1 MEYIFSQILQMS
13 FQASIVILCVL
24 FVRMLFQKANIPER
38 FVCILWLLPMIRM
51 ICPISVTSKVS
62 IVPQMNTGNVIPMQ
76 STVQNIS
83 QNMTILG
90 NDMTLQGTSEL
101 ISSNVTGSGVAEKI
115 ISPMQ
120 ILSIVWL
127 IGIVLLLCYSFVS
140 IVRLKM
146 KLQES
151 IIVKDFSGKNKIYE
165 SDKIETPFVYGFFSP
180 KIYLPSSIWES
191 NYEYVIAHE
200 EAHISRKDHLMK
212 YICFVITMIHWF
224 NPLAWLMFIC
234 LGKDI
239 EMACDEHVVKRIGV
253 ENRTE
258 YAETLLALSSN
269 ERKQLGIPLAFGEG
283 ETKGRIV
290 HILKYKNTKRIL
302 IIVAIFII
310 GVVAV
315 VTLTNAEKQVNE
327 AELCETFLR
336 DLFEISEEE
345 YAEYEELEETK
356 SIHAQGIWQRRYE
369 KYFDENGY
377 EIAVRNRVLGYGI
390 KTRQAEFEIK
400 NLEVEEKTSSSAEWY
415 TYKVTVGDDLNEV
428 IYSGEIFYSEI
439 EKGKIAKITPYET
452 EQRYSLDNQQEIL
465 FQNDEL
471 KFTKQEDIIN
481 GEKRINYT
489 IDYMLEGIEFTPQV
503 EERIQNLEEA
513 KDQTVILSDG
523 EELPIQSATGNYK
536 SYVGIFASHEEME
549 MLLDTAL
556 VKNIKLQYPDNG
568 NNFYFRYNDFGG
580 GNISSAIIIKDNI
593 KIHSAISFYEGIN
606 AGVMFSWPLREG
618 VEFMYEQYTTGN
630 GKLVYMFVDSLGE
643 SGILL
648 LKEDN
653 LLYEWTYI
661 ASENTLDMNWIR
673 AFAEELQ

>member
-1 MEYIFSQILQMS
+1 MEQIFSQILQMS

-24 FVRMLFQKANIPER
+24 LVRMLFREGNIPER

-51 ICPISVTSKVS
+51 ICSISVTSKVS
-62 IVPQMNTGNVIPMQ
+62 IVPQMSTENVISQTIQ
-76 STVQNIS
+76 STAQNVT
-83 QNMTILG
+83 QNTTVLG
-90 NDMTLQGTSEL
+90 NDTILQGTSEI
-101 ISSNVTGSGVAEKI
+101 ISSNVAVGSVAEKM

-120 ILSIVWL
+120 ILAIIWL
-127 IGIVLLLCYSFVS
+127 VGIVLLLCYSLVL
-140 IVRLKM
+140 IIRLKRN
-146 KLQES
+146 LADS
-151 IIVKDFSGKNKIYE
+151 IIVKNFSGKNKIYE
-165 SDKIETPFVYGFFSP
+165 SDKIKTPFVYGFFSP

-191 NYEYVIAHE
+191 NYEYVIVHE
-200 EAHISRKDHLMK
+200 EAHISRKDHWMK
-212 YICFVITMIHWF
+212 YICFAITVIHWF

-239 EMACDEHVVKRIGV
+239 EMACDEQVVKQIGV
-253 ENRTE
+253 ENRAD
-258 YAETLLALSSN
+258 YAQTLLALATE
-269 ERKQLGIPLAFGEG
+269 ERKRFGIPLAFGEG

-315 VTLTNAEKQVNE
+315 ATLTNTEKQVNE

-356 SIHAQGIWQRRYE
+356 SIHAQGIWQQRYE

-377 EIAVRNRVLGYGI
+377 EIAVRNRVLEYGI
-390 KTRQAEFEIK
+390 KIRQAEFEIK

-471 KFTKQEDIIN
+471 KFTKQEDRID
-481 GEKRINYT
+481 GEK
-489 IDYMLEGIEFTPQV
+489 
-503 EERIQNLEEA
+503 
-513 KDQTVILSDG
+513 K
-523 EELPIQSATGNYK
+523 
-536 SYVGIFASHEEME
+536 
-549 MLLDTAL
+549 
-556 VKNIKLQYPDNG
+556 
-568 NNFYFRYNDFGG
+568 
-580 GNISSAIIIKDNI
+580 
-593 KIHSAISFYEGIN
+593 
-606 AGVMFSWPLREG
+606 
-618 VEFMYEQYTTGN
+618 
-630 GKLVYMFVDSLGE
+630 
-643 SGILL
+643 
-648 LKEDN
+648 
-653 LLYEWTYI
+653 
-661 ASENTLDMNWIR
+661 
-673 AFAEELQ
+673 